1 MHSVERTVFLLHDP
15 LFLELFSARPSCDL
29 ILYYQNLLYFVLQEK
44 CMYTKTSSAEY
55 NPIQSLDFLAFFLA
69 LAGLSSFSVFRFFSF
84 LLSTATSEA
93 AAAAAAGAASR
104 STCCS
109 TFITSPLNFLLV
121 FSGPGVLNP
130 YV

>member
-1 MHSVERTVFLLHDP
+1 MRSVERTVSLLHDR
-15 LFLELFSARPSCDL
+15 LFRAFLGGELVFDL
-29 ILYYQNLLYFVLQEK
+29 ILYYEK
-44 CMYTKTSSAEY
+44 PIVFCITRKLHVHQTSSAEY
-55 NPIQSLDFLAFFLA
+55 NPFQSLDFLAFFLA

-84 LLSTATSEA
+84 LLSAAASEA
-93 AAAAAAGAASR
+93 AASR